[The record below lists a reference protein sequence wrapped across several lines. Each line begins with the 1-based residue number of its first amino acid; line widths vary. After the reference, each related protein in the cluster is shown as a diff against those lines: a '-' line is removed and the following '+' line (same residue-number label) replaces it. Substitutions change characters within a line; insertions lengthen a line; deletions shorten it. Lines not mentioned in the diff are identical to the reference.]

1 MTTLIPGD
9 QLTLDDNEQYLF
21 VMEIPLEDQKY
32 FAFQKM
38 SDDSMRIGKFNE
50 QEELVFVKD
59 KPTIERIQKYLA
71 ELPQE

>member
-1 MTTLIPGD
+1 MMTLIPGD

-38 SDDSMRIGKFNE
+38 SDDSMRIGKFND
-50 QEELVFVKD
+50 QDELIFVKD

>member
-50 QEELVFVKD
+50 QEELIFIKD
-59 KPTIERIQKYLA
+59 RPTIERIQKYLA
-71 ELPQE
+71 KLPQE

>member
-9 QLTLDDNEQYLF
+9 QLKLDDNEQYLF

-32 FAFQKM
+32 LAFQKV
-38 SDDSMRIGKFNE
+38 SDETLRIGYFND
-50 QEELVFVKD
+50 QDELIFVKD

-71 ELPQE
+71 ELPAE

>member
-1 MTTLIPGD
+1 MMTLIPGD

-50 QEELVFVKD
+50 QEELIFIKD
-59 KPTIERIQKYLA
+59 RPTIERIQKYLA